1 MSNPLRS
8 KKRGSMIVWILM
20 GMLILGLGGF
30 GARNFGGS
38 VRAIG
43 SVGDTDIDL
52 RDYARTLNRE
62 ISAFSAQIG
71 QPVSFSQAQS
81 LGIDKSVLARVI
93 SSTALDNEAKKIGL
107 SVGDEEVRR
116 RILAIDAFTGLDGSF
131 DRDTYALTL
140 RQEGLSEPEFE
151 AKLRD
156 EAGRTILQG
165 AALGGTD
172 APDTL
177 VDRIA
182 GWLTET
188 RSFTVAELIASDL
201 PEPLPEP
208 DEEVLKAYYDTHPEN
223 FTRPEVRRI
232 SYVWLSPEMLA
243 DEVELDEEAL
253 RAAYQERIDEYVTP
267 ERRLVER
274 LVYPEEETASAAKAR
289 YDAGEATFE
298 ELAEERGL
306 SLTDID
312 LGEVTETQLGDA
324 GEEIFALDE
333 PGVVG
338 PLTTDIGPAL
348 FAMNGVLEA
357 REVTF
362 EEARED
368 LSTEAALDRA
378 RRIISERSEGIE
390 DLLAGG
396 ATLEEVADEEGLE
409 FGQLEMA
416 PDTDEGIAA
425 YTGFREAATDV
436 TEADFPTLAALDDGG
451 VFALRLDGIDPPA
464 LKPFDEVRDA
474 VIAGWAEAETVLRLK
489 ELGDDIAGRIKAG
502 EDITATGLVTTRY
515 DEFGRNGHIDGA
527 PAALVEQVFQ
537 LEDGG
542 VAVVEGQDVV
552 YIAALADV
560 HEADRDGAEFKATRE
575 AIAAQV
581 GQSLAQDMFQLYTQ
595 AISNEAGI
603 RLDQTAVNAVHA
615 QMN

>member
-274 LVYPEEETASAAKAR
+274 LVYPDEETASAAKAR

-474 VIAGWAEAETVLRLK
+474 VIAGWTEAETVLRLK
-489 ELGDDIAGRIKAG
+489 EMGDEIAGRIKAG

>member
-274 LVYPEEETASAAKAR
+274 LVYPDEETASAAKAR

-464 LKPFDEVRDA
+464 LKPSDEVRDA
-474 VIAGWAEAETVLRLK
+474 VIAGWTEAETVLRLK
-489 ELGDDIAGRIKAG
+489 EMGDEIAGRIKAG

>member
-274 LVYPEEETASAAKAR
+274 LVYPDEETASAAKAR

-474 VIAGWAEAETVLRLK
+474 VITGWTEAETVLRLK
-489 ELGDDIAGRIKAG
+489 EMGDEIAGRIKAG

>member
-474 VIAGWAEAETVLRLK
+474 VITGWTEAETVLRLK
-489 ELGDDIAGRIKAG
+489 EMGDEIAGRIKAG

>member
-243 DEVELDEEAL
+243 EEVELDEEAL

-274 LVYPEEETASAAKAR
+274 LVYPDEETASAAKAR

-474 VIAGWAEAETVLRLK
+474 VITGWTEAETVLRLK
-489 ELGDDIAGRIKAG
+489 EMGDEIAGRIKAG

-515 DEFGRNGHIDGA
+515 DEFSRNGHIDGA

>member
-93 SSTALDNEAKKIGL
+93 SSTALDHEAKKIGL

-274 LVYPEEETASAAKAR
+274 LVYPDEETASAAKAR

-464 LKPFDEVRDA
+464 LKPFDEVRD
-474 VIAGWAEAETVLRLK
+474 VVTAGWTEAETVLRLK
-489 ELGDDIAGRIKAG
+489 EMGDEIAGRIKAG

-537 LEDGG
+537 LEGGG

>member
-274 LVYPEEETASAAKAR
+274 LVYPDEETASAAKAR

-409 FGQLEMA
+409 FGQIEMA

-474 VIAGWAEAETVLRLK
+474 VITGWTEAETVLRLK
-489 ELGDDIAGRIKAG
+489 EMGDEIAGRIKAG

>member
-474 VIAGWAEAETVLRLK
+474 VIAGWTEAETVLRLK
-489 ELGDDIAGRIKAG
+489 EMGDEIAGRIKAG